1 MDTLACPR
9 GVLINQVPLYPT
21 GRGKI
26 AGCQLIMT
34 GLCMVLVLDHEYLP
48 LYSLHDPCIN

>member
-1 MDTLACPR
+1 MDTLACPH

-26 AGCQLIMT
+26 AGRQLIMT
-34 GLCMVLVLDHEYLP
+34 GLCMVLVLDHEYWP